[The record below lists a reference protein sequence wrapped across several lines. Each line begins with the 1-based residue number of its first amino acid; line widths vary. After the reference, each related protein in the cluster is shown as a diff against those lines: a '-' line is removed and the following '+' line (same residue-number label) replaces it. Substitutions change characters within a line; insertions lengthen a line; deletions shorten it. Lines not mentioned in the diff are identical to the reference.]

1 EQGLS
6 LAFLPHPNLQPLLS
20 LMDLPGHVQTLSYEG
35 QDPQELFARARVVVT
50 DFSSIAFNAA
60 YLERPVVYY
69 QFDAESVLGGGHTG
83 RPSYFDY
90 HQDGFG
96 PVAAT
101 HDTAVEATIDTLTHG
116 PAPHPT
122 YQARIDA

>member
-35 QDPQELFARARVVVT
+35 QDPQELFARARVLVT
-50 DFSSIAFNAA
+50 DFSSVAFNAA

-83 RPSYFDY
+83 RQNYFEY
-90 HQDGFG
+90 PRDGFG
-96 PVAAT
+96 PVA
-101 HDTAVEATIDTLTHG
+101 DTRDVAVDAVIEALTHG
-116 PAPHPT
+116 PSPLPE
-122 YQARIDA
+122 YQ